1 MFDLRPQKIERT
13 QPEML
18 KHLKGSRLRLRFSV
32 GVWYFYPSGGR
43 FHDAYIEKGTIED
56 CIEKIKEMKDD
67 GIIDGSLGVEAHY
80 PNEVNREN
88 IHIYKGLEKE
98 TGIRLITCIP
108 MLFFDKQFEFG
119 SLSNPDVKVRKFAID
134 RLKDS
139 LKLNKELGTDVCVIW
154 PGIDGYE
161 NPFGHDYYGMWSRFE
176 SAVAEAID
184 EVPGMRVAM
193 EPKPYEPRGNN
204 IYRNTANG
212 LLFARNVEA
221 LLRHRENLR
230 LLKDGHAMV
239 GLNPEVGHVLMGH
252 EDLPGAF
259 ASVLREGRLAHSH
272 WNSQPLGNYDQDL
285 NVGVLGIDQMLAT
298 LLVFKMYDY
307 KGFFGIDINPERIP
321 VDKAIALNVN
331 ALNAGAEAVNNLDY
345 EILVEAMSDPAG
357 HRGVIEEMLTKA
369 WAPKE
374 TKLKKISH

>member
-13 QPEML
+13 PSEML

>member
-1 MFDLRPQKIERT
+1 MLDLRPQKIEKT
-13 QPEML
+13 LEEML
-18 KHLKGSRLRLRFSV
+18 KHLKGSKLRLRFSI
-32 GVWYFYPSGGR
+32 GVWYFYPGGGR

-67 GIIDGSLGVEAHY
+67 GVIDGSLGVEAHY
-80 PNEVNREN
+80 PNEVNWEN

-119 SLSNPDVKVRKFAID
+119 SLSNPDAKVRKFAID

-184 EVPGMRVAM
+184 EVPAMRVAM

-230 LLKDGHAMV
+230 LLKEGHAMV

-307 KGFFGIDINPERIP
+307 TGFFGIDINPERIP

-331 ALNAGAEAVNNLDY
+331 ALNAGAEVVNNLDY
-345 EILVEAMSDPAG
+345 ETLVEAMSDPAG
-357 HRGVIEEMLTKA
+357 HRGAIEETLTKA
-369 WAPKE
+369 WAPKD
-374 TKLKKISH
+374 TKLKRISH